1 MALMRTPIVMDKCCL
16 TSAISC
22 NLVFQDC
29 MTVTLCHTVKMIL
42 IKDIIFECGIFHC
55 KSCLLIRLLA
65 KQPHSIGKSIYLF
78 ILWMQYEIGYWART
92 WNCSPELESEQK
104 YLTTHGIFQSQCW
117 PWNHILKSLQQN
129 KKLQVIAWKKIFSS
143 HSS

>member
-1 MALMRTPIVMDKCCL
+1 MKT
-16 TSAISC
+16 
-22 NLVFQDC
+22 F
-29 MTVTLCHTVKMIL
+29 
-42 IKDIIFECGIFHC
+42 KDIIFECGIFHC

-104 YLTTHGIFQSQCW
+104 YLTIHGIFQNQRC
-117 PWNHILKSLQQN
+117 PWNHILKSTQQN
-129 KKLQVIAWKKIFSS
+129 KKNCKSLPGNFFLESFFKNLIETQKSKYLKRLHDNLFFCLRVWSLGNSIS
-143 HSS
+143 